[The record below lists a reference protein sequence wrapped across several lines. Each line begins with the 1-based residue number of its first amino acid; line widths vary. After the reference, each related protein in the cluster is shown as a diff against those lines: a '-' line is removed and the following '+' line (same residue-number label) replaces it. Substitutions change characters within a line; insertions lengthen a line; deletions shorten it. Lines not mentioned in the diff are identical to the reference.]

1 MVPSTRRAC
10 GAALRAGLPVL
21 CLPNP
26 AADQPYL
33 AQRIANL
40 EAGLSLDRDSPTT
53 AIRHALIDLLDS
65 IEYRRAAE
73 HLASRIRES
82 TGTDGASS
90 MLLALA

>member
-1 MVPSTRRAC
+1 M
-10 GAALRAGLPVL
+10 
-21 CLPNP
+21 
-26 AADQPYL
+26 
-33 AQRIANL
+33 
-40 EAGLSLDRDSPTT
+40 SLDRDSPTT
-53 AIRHALIDLLDS
+53 AIRHALIDLLDG